1 MDAKQFAWAY
11 LISLGQANVEP
22 SFYGGTDVVD
32 DEVVGKKDP
41 NAYTR
46 YTYEEVFL
54 NKIKAVGIDW
64 VKTKAPK
71 SSMYSEFEGTF
82 CDPSEKEYLV
92 GTLILKDGSEQ
103 FWMSD
108 SLMTN
113 VFEAMADI
121 DKFKATFKELEAT
134 C

>member
-22 SFYGGTDVVD
+22 SYYGGTDVVD

-46 YTYEEVFL
+46 YTYEEAFL
-54 NKIKAVGIDW
+54 NKIKAVGVNW
-64 VKTKAPK
+64 TKTQAPK

-82 CDPSEKEYLV
+82 CDPSEKEYLT
-92 GTLILKDGSEQ
+92 GTLILKDGSKQ
-103 FWMSD
+103 FWMAD
-108 SLMTN
+108 KLVAN
-113 VFEAMADI
+113 VFDIMADI
-121 DKFKATFKELEAT
+121 DSLKAKFKELGLA
-134 C
+134 